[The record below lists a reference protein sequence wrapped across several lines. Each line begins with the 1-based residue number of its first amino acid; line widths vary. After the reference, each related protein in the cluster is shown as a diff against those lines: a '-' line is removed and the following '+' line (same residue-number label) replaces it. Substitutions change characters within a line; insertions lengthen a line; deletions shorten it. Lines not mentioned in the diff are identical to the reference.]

1 MVSHM
6 VSILNCNLSE
16 YIYSLFVLDQ
26 VFGVPLEEL
35 GKQSQDNVPRFINK
49 ILAAIEKRAEE
60 IEDVEVKKKLW
71 STPCALDRVHAT
83 CLELN
88 VGSDALTPEMLEKYE
103 PQLLVAV
110 LRYFLLELPECLMT
124 YEFYDPVEAILGGS
138 K

>member
-1 MVSHM
+1 M
-6 VSILNCNLSE
+6 
-16 YIYSLFVLDQ
+16 LDQ

-35 GKQSQDNVPRFINK
+35 GKQSQDSVPRFVSEV
-49 ILAAIEKRAEE
+49 LTAIDKQAEE
-60 IEDVEVKKKLW
+60 IEDVDVKKKLW
-71 STPCALDRVHAT
+71 STPYALDRVHAT

-88 VGSDALTPEMLEKYE
+88 VGSDALTAEMIGKYE

-124 YEFYDPVEAILGGS
+124 FEFYDPVEAILGGS